1 MNADWYYLKRRWY
14 GGSKKVGPLHEH
26 ELLHRIDIGE
36 ITPDTL
42 LMSSKT
48 RQHWV
53 KMSQVAP
60 AMEHWQWLQHPT
72 HPHGGHGSSGHIPTG
87 HGSPGHGSPMHGHGP
102 AHPGGHGPGSSG
114 HGSASSHSG

>member
-60 AMEHWQWLQHPT
+60 AMEHWHLIHKSSSL
-72 HPHGGHGSSGHIPTG
+72 HAGHGHDSHGHGSQGQGSHGHGSHGHGSSESGS
-87 HGSPGHGSPMHGHGP
+87 HGNGV
-102 AHPGGHGPGSSG
+102 
-114 HGSASSHSG
+114 